1 MYNVVV
7 FPTKPIPAEEQAQFT
22 PDTFVCDE
30 SDIAQVVLNEVSP
43 ESYVI
48 ISAVKTYK

>member
-7 FPTKPIPAEEQAQFT
+7 FPTKPIPAEEQANFV
-22 PDTFVCDE
+22 PETFVCDE
-30 SDIAQVVLNEVSP
+30 SDITQVVMDKVTS